1 MPVTDTTSSSSSET
15 ATRPAA
21 DPASALQASTGGPPA
36 LETGAVLSIDLAAIT
51 ANWRALASRAAPA
64 ECAAVVKADA
74 YGCGAEPIVAALARI
89 GCKVFF
95 VASLAEA
102 RRVRALVPAAT
113 VYALNGLPPGSAA
126 GFADAN
132 VRPVIGS
139 LIELAEWD
147 AYCTAN
153 TWRGGCA
160 LHFDTGM
167 NRLGLA
173 IEEAPALAARL
184 NVADHGIA
192 LVMSHF
198 ACSDVPSD
206 PLNDHQIEAF
216 RELRLLFR
224 GIPASLAN
232 SSGIFLGASAHCDL
246 VRPGYALYGGNPLPG
261 QDNPM
266 APVVDLK
273 SRIVQI
279 RNVQKGDTVGYGG
292 AWTAPE
298 AARIAVVSVGYADGY
313 MRAAGGVDGHR
324 GAQVIIAGRR
334 CRIVGRIS
342 MDLTTVDI
350 TALSEHAARR
360 GDNVTLI
367 GGDITIDDL
376 GEWTGTIGYEVLT
389 NLGARYHRVWT
400 G

>member
-1 MPVTDTTSSSSSET
+1 MSK
-15 ATRPAA
+15 RPAA
-21 DPASALQASTGGPPA
+21 APAFPLQGSTGGPPA
-36 LETGAVLSIDLAAIT
+36 LETGAVLSIDLSAIT
-51 ANWRALASRAAPA
+51 TNWRVLASRAAPA

-74 YGCGAEPIVAALARI
+74 YGCGAEPIVTALAGV

-102 RRVRALVPAAT
+102 RRVRALLPAAT
-113 VYALNGLPPGSAA
+113 IYALNGLPPGSAA
-126 GFADAN
+126 GFADAD

-139 LIELAEWD
+139 LIEFAEWE
-147 AYCTAN
+147 AYCTTN
-153 TWRGGCA
+153 KWRGGCA

-173 IEEAPALAARL
+173 VEEAPALAARL
-184 NVADHGIA
+184 NSADHGIA

-198 ACSDVPSD
+198 ACSDAPSD
-206 PLNDHQIEAF
+206 PLNEHQIEAF

-224 GIPASLAN
+224 GVPASLAN
-232 SSGIFLGASAHCDL
+232 SSGVFLGASAHCDL

-261 QDNPM
+261 QANPM
-266 APVVDLK
+266 TPVVDLK

-279 RNVQKGDTVGYGG
+279 RNVQKGDTVGYGC

-298 AARIAVVSVGYADGY
+298 SARIAVVPVGYADGY
-313 MRAAGGVDGHR
+313 MRAGGGVDGHP

-350 TALSEHAARR
+350 TALPEHAARR
-360 GDNVTLI
+360 GDPVTLI

-389 NLGARYHRVWT
+389 NLGTRYHRVWT

>member
-1 MPVTDTTSSSSSET
+1 V
-15 ATRPAA
+15 
-21 DPASALQASTGGPPA
+21 
-36 LETGAVLSIDLAAIT
+36 LETGAVLTIDLAAIT

-64 ECAAVVKADA
+64 ECAAVVKADG
-74 YGCGAEPIVAALARI
+74 YGCGAEPIVTALARV

-102 RRVRALVPAAT
+102 RRVRALAPTAT
-113 VYALNGLPPGSAA
+113 VYALNGLSPGSAA
-126 GFADAN
+126 GFAEAD

-139 LIELAEWD
+139 LIEMAEWD

-153 TWRGGCA
+153 NWRGGCA

-173 IEEAPALAARL
+173 IEEASALAARL
-184 NVADHGIA
+184 NSADHGIA

-198 ACSDVPSD
+198 ACSDAPSD
-206 PLNDHQIEAF
+206 PLNERQIEAF

-224 GIPASLAN
+224 GVPTSLAN
-232 SSGIFLGASAHCDL
+232 SSGVFLGASAHCDL

-261 QDNPM
+261 QANPM
-266 APVVDLK
+266 TPVVDLK

-279 RNVQKGDTVGYGG
+279 RSVQKGDTVGYGC
-292 AWTAPE
+292 AWTAAE
-298 AARIAVVSVGYADGY
+298 AAQIAVVSVGYADGY
-313 MRAAGGVDGHR
+313 VRAAGGVEGHP
-324 GAQVIIAGRR
+324 GAQVMIAGRR
-334 CRIVGRIS
+334 CRVVGRIS

-350 TALSEHAARR
+350 TALPEHAARR
-360 GDNVTLI
+360 GDPVTLI
-367 GGDITIDDL
+367 GGDITVDDL
-376 GEWTGTIGYEVLT
+376 AASTGTIGYEVLT

>member
-1 MPVTDTTSSSSSET
+1 MSVTDTTSAASPET
-15 ATRPAA
+15 KTRIA
-21 DPASALQASTGGPPA
+21 DDPGPQRTTGGPPA
-36 LETGAVLSIDLAAIT
+36 LETGSVLSINLAAIT

-74 YGCGAEPIVAALARI
+74 YGCGAEPVVTALARV

-102 RRVRALVPAAT
+102 RRVRALLPTAT
-113 VYALNGLPPGSAA
+113 VYALNGLPPGAA
-126 GFADAN
+126 PGFADAN

-139 LIELAEWD
+139 LVEFAEWD

-153 TWRGGCA
+153 NWRGGCA

-173 IEEAPALAARL
+173 IDEAPALAARL
-184 NVADHGIA
+184 NTPDHGIV

-198 ACSDVPSD
+198 ACSDAPSD
-206 PLNDHQIEAF
+206 PLNEHQIEAF

-224 GIPASLAN
+224 GVPASLAN
-232 SSGIFLGASAHCDL
+232 SSGIFLGASAHGDL

-266 APVVDLK
+266 TPAVELK
-273 SRIVQI
+273 SRIVQV
-279 RNVQKGDTVGYGG
+279 RTVRKGDTVGYGC

-298 AARIAVVSVGYADGY
+298 TARIAVASFGYADGY
-313 MRAAGGVDGHR
+313 VRAAGGPDGR
-324 GAQVIIAGRR
+324 PGAQVIVAGRR

-342 MDLTTVDI
+342 MDLTTIDI
-350 TALSEHAARR
+350 TALPEHAARR

-376 GEWTGTIGYEVLT
+376 AQWTGTIGYEVLT
-389 NLGARYHRVWT
+389 SLGARYHRVWT
-400 G
+400 E

>member
-1 MPVTDTTSSSSSET
+1 
-15 ATRPAA
+15 
-21 DPASALQASTGGPPA
+21 
-36 LETGAVLSIDLAAIT
+36 
-51 ANWRALASRAAPA
+51 
-64 ECAAVVKADA
+64 
-74 YGCGAEPIVAALARI
+74 
-89 GCKVFF
+89 

-139 LIELAEWD
+139 LIEFAEWD

-153 TWRGGCA
+153 NWRGGCA

-173 IEEAPALAARL
+173 AEEAPALAARL
-184 NVADHGIA
+184 NSANHGIA

-198 ACSDVPSD
+198 ACSDEPSD
-206 PLNDHQIEAF
+206 PLNEHQIEAF

-246 VRPGYALYGGNPLPG
+246 VRPGFALYGGNPLPG
-261 QDNPM
+261 QANPM
-266 APVVDLK
+266 TPVVDLK
-273 SRIVQI
+273 SSIVQI
-279 RNVQKGDTVGYGG
+279 RNVLKGDTVGYGG
-292 AWTAPE
+292 AWTASD

-313 MRAAGGVDGHR
+313 VRAGGGVAGQT

-350 TALSEHAARR
+350 TALPEHAARR
-360 GDNVTLI
+360 GDPVTLI

-376 GEWTGTIGYEVLT
+376 AEWTGTIGYEVLT

-400 G
+400 N